1 MDKHTYQYLHKDA
14 ITALKEQRLLSALQS
29 LQGMASSLKEWNI
42 KEETDTLIDSYQ
54 ILLSYL
60 VKGAADPER
69 NKMYKSFE
77 RRAYELAD
85 MLERAGDLQ
94 NDTSFYATSLR
105 TLQNLH
111 GTQFTLSDL
120 LQEGVNA
127 RDIFDAIWLS
137 GAWTVADETA
147 VANFMANREV
157 IENLKCLVLSATTL
171 SAMRYFDIAKYRVLL
186 DNALSDEIKIR
197 VRALVGLIFVHIAHP
212 ERTLLYPEVSTRLR
226 LMLDIPSFASQLELL
241 QSQLFLS
248 LETKRIER
256 NLQEEIIPQVM
267 KRIEKLHID
276 RSLGLDE
283 IKDKLSEA
291 DLNPEWEE
299 DGRPS
304 KLAQYMHEF
313 VELQERGADMY
324 MGSFKVLKQR
334 FSFFNVVCN
343 WFYPFTM
350 NHPEL
355 PKGLSNIRMLKI
367 LISRTGLCDSDK
379 YSFCLMTSQMQN
391 NIKADMQEFMENAGA
406 LEITDD
412 VEKDPEFQFKD
423 ELRSYVQ
430 GFYRFCNLYLH
441 HEEFFNP
448 FQQNLFLADYVP
460 FKQLLDDDDMLL
472 RLADFVFKDKSFHM
486 ALDLY
491 HKLPQDKFTPNIYQ
505 KVGYCYEQ
513 LGNAENAINQY
524 ERANL
529 LKPHSK
535 WTIKR
540 LATCAR
546 TTGNYEKALDYYT
559 QLEEFLPEDADVAIH
574 QAESLICMQRYDE
587 AFKYLFKANYLNPQ
601 STLATRALAWC
612 SLLTGKYEQAEKY
625 YQKVL
630 AQSPTPTDY
639 LNAGHT
645 AWLQGHIAEA
655 VNRYRKSLNNET
667 HTLNFI
673 KEDED
678 LLKRAGLT
686 NEDLAMMRD
695 ALSI

>member
-14 ITALKEQRLLSALQS
+14 ITALKEHHLLSALQS
-29 LQGMASSLKEWNI
+29 LQGMASSLKEWSI
-42 KEETDTLIDSYQ
+42 KEEADTLVDSYQ

-69 NKMYKSFE
+69 HKMYKSFE

-94 NDTSFYATSLR
+94 NETSFYATSLR
-105 TLQNLH
+105 TLKNLH
-111 GTQFTLSDL
+111 GNHFTLSDL
-120 LQEGVNA
+120 LQEGVSA
-127 RDIFDAIWLS
+127 RDIFDAVWLS
-137 GAWTVADETA
+137 GAWTTADETT
-147 VANFMANREV
+147 VANFMADANI
-157 IENLKCLVLSATTL
+157 IENNKCLLLSAATL
-171 SAMRYFDIAKYRVLL
+171 SAMRYFDIAKYRLLL
-186 DNALSDEIKIR
+186 DNALSDEVKVR
-197 VRALVGLIFVHIAHP
+197 VRAIVGLVFVHIAHP
-212 ERTLLYPEVSTRLR
+212 ERTKFYPEVATRLQ
-226 LMLDIPSFASQLELL
+226 LMLDIQNFVNQLELL

-248 LETKRIER
+248 LETKRIEQ
-256 NLQEEIIPQVM
+256 NLQNEIIPQVM
-267 KRIEKLHID
+267 KRIEHLHID

-291 DLNPEWEE
+291 DLNPEWDE

-304 KLAQYMHEF
+304 KLAKYMHEF

-324 MGSFKVLKQR
+324 MGSFKVMKQR

-350 NHPEL
+350 NHPEV
-355 PKGLSNIRMLKI
+355 PQGLSENRMLKV
-367 LISRTGLCDSDK
+367 LINRTGLCDSDK
-379 YSFCLMTSQMQN
+379 YSFCLMMSQMKNQT
-391 NIKADMQEFMENAGA
+391 QEHMDQFVENMGNVD
-406 LEITDD
+406 LTSED
-412 VEKDPEFQFKD
+412 VLDPTQLFK
-423 ELRSYVQ
+423 EEMRSYVQ

-441 HEEFFNP
+441 REEFVNP
-448 FQQNLFLADYVP
+448 FQLNLFLADHFP
-460 FKQLLDDDDMLL
+460 FQKLLDDDDMLQ
-472 RLADFVFKDKSFHM
+472 RLAEFEFKDKSYNI

-491 HKLPQDKFTPNIYQ
+491 KKLPQEKLTANIFQ
-505 KVGYCYEQ
+505 KMGYCYEQ
-513 LGNAENAINQY
+513 EGNVEQAIILY

-540 LATCAR
+540 LAASSR
-546 TTGNYEKALDYYT
+546 AAGNYAKAFDYYT
-559 QLEEFLPEDADVAIH
+559 ELEEFLPEDADVALH
-574 QAESLICMQRYDE
+574 QAESLICLQRYDE
-587 AFKYLFKANYLNPQ
+587 AFKYLFKANYLKPQ
-601 STLATRALAWC
+601 SALATRALAWC

-630 AQSPTPTDY
+630 EHAPTPTDY

-655 VNRYRKSLNNET
+655 VSRYRNARNNDSK
-667 HTLNFI
+667 TLEFL
-673 KEDED
+673 KEDEE

-686 NEDLAMMRD
+686 DEDLAMMKD
-695 ALSI
+695 ALSV